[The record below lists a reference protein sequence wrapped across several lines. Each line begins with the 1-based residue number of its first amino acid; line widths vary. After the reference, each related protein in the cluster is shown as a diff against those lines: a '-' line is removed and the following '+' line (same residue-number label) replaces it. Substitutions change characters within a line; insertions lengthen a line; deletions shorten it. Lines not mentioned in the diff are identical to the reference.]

1 MADRIKVGERTI
13 EIPHFDRLLF
23 PGDGITKGDLIDYY
37 GKIAE
42 VMLPYMRDRPVT
54 MHRFPE
60 GIDREG
66 FYQQEVSG
74 YFPDWVGRVTVA
86 KKEGGSTTHVIC
98 QNKATL
104 VYLASQA
111 CITPH
116 VWLSRQDRLDYP
128 DLLIFDLDPPDDD
141 FAPVRRA
148 ANWLRE
154 LLVEL
159 EVEPFVKT
167 TGSRGVHVM
176 VPLDRTAGFNQVR
189 SLAREIARILVKRQP
204 DRLTDEQRKEK
215 RGRRIFID
223 TLRNSYG
230 QTAVSP
236 YAVRAKPGAPVA
248 APIDWGELEDKDFN
262 AQSYNIGNI
271 FKKISQKKDPWGSI
285 WRKACPPVAIR
296 ERLHR
301 VMNR

>member
-1 MADRIKVGERTI
+1 MDKIKVGKYTI
-13 EIPHFDRLLF
+13 EIPHADRVLF
-23 PGDGITKGDLIDYY
+23 PEDGITKGELIDYY
-37 GKIAE
+37 GKIAK
-42 VMLPYMRDRPVT
+42 VMLPYTRDRPVT

-66 FYQQEVSG
+66 FYQQEISG
-74 YFPDWVGRVTVA
+74 YFPDWIGRVTVT
-86 KKEGGSTTHVIC
+86 KKEGGSTTHVVC
-98 QNKATL
+98 QDKATL
-104 VYLASQA
+104 VYLACQA

-128 DLLIFDLDPPDDD
+128 DLLILDLDPPDDD
-141 FAPVRRA
+141 FAPVRKA

-159 EVEPFVKT
+159 KVDPFVKT
-167 TGSRGVHVM
+167 TGSRGVHVT
-176 VPLDRTAGFNQVR
+176 VPLDRTADFNQVR
-189 SLAREIARILVKRQP
+189 SLARDVARVLVKRQP
-204 DRLTDEQRKEK
+204 DQLTDEQRKEK
-215 RGRRIFID
+215 RGQRVFID
-223 TLRNSYG
+223 TMRNSYG
-230 QTAVSP
+230 QTAVAP
-236 YAVRAKPGAPVA
+236 YAVRAKQGAPVA
-248 APIDWGELEDKDFN
+248 APIDWSELEDKDFN